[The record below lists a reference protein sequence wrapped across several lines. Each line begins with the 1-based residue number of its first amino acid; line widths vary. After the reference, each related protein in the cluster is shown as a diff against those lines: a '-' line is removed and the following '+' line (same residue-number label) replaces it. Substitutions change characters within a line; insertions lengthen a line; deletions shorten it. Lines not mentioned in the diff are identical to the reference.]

1 MLQQARFL
9 AERIEGE
16 TPEPSARIARAFE
29 LCFQR
34 KPQPDEQASAARLV
48 ASEGLFTL
56 CRMLLNANEFVYVD

>member
-1 MLQQARFL
+1 MLQQARYL

-16 TPEPSARIARAFE
+16 TTESSARIARAFE

-34 KPQPDEQASAARLV
+34 KPTADEQASAARLIE
-48 ASEGLFTL
+48 SEDSFTL